1 VDLGGVSRDA
11 PLVRSRS
18 LARRSSA
25 FSRRS
30 RRNSSSSAVA
40 GGCRCVRRGR
50 PGPGGSSPQCLVMH
64 AQMLSGAGV
73 VQLSLSTDRIVPRPP
88 AERAAAQVPASTGSR
103 VASRASRSSA
113 MSRCSS
119 IEGQRRAELMADIGE
134 ELGLGAIHRR
144 ERGHPAR
151 SRPARPPGRV
161 RSPRR
166 LPPRPGT
173 GARRG
178 RRRRSCA
185 PGSGRIRK
193 RACRLK
199 PGG

>member
-1 VDLGGVSRDA
+1 MDLGGVSRDA

-64 AQMLSGAGV
+64 AQMLSDAGV

-103 VASRASRSSA
+103 MASRASRPSA
-113 MSRCSS
+113 MSKCSS
-119 IEGQRRAELMADIGE
+119 IGDRGDRGGVERARAGC
-134 ELGLGAIHRR
+134 
-144 ERGHPAR
+144 
-151 SRPARPPGRV
+151 
-161 RSPRR
+161 
-166 LPPRPGT
+166 
-173 GARRG
+173 
-178 RRRRSCA
+178 RRRRSVMRRGVA
-185 PGSGRIRK
+185 GHQGRRLDGAAGVKITTRSGRGSSNNSASA
-193 RACRLK
+193 RAGFSR
-199 PGG
+199 PPVADWGRRVTPSAGG